1 MFIKYYMKG
10 LFGNKIL
17 DISNIKSGFLPDI
30 GEILTYNDKELEVVE
45 IYKTIS
51 SINVVLKRKR

>member
-1 MFIKYYMKG
+1 MKG